1 MRTWTQGTGERGHR
15 HPTAEGTGRGWRT
28 WGGPRRGGRGVG
40 GGGEGQQED
49 QPAPPSS
56 TICSSSSRSNPDER
70 SHPCQT
76 IPQNPGSPQPG
87 PHQPVPGAPAG
98 PHPPFPGD
106 PAPPAPL
113 GPACSLLA
121 PPGDHRTRRA
131 ARALETT
138 QSFGAESQVGEDWG
152 HTAGPGRQGA
162 APLSP
167 WALGSLPFD

>member
-28 WGGPRRGGRGVG
+28 WGGPRRGGGRGVG

-113 GPACSLLA
+113 ARLALSWLLLVTTEREEPQGHWKPPSPLGPSPRSVRTGVTQLGLAGRGLLLLA
-121 PPGDHRTRRA
+121 
-131 ARALETT
+131 
-138 QSFGAESQVGEDWG
+138 
-152 HTAGPGRQGA
+152 
-162 APLSP
+162 
-167 WALGSLPFD
+167 LGL